1 MHTVKL
7 SNLKL
12 LDVNSALCSM
22 CGYALKNL
30 KSALVEKT
38 VPNNMM
44 WTIVIKIQHDCQSN
58 LLIDRLHHHYKHVV

>member
-44 WTIVIKIQHDCQSN
+44 
-58 LLIDRLHHHYKHVV
+58 